1 MSDQYCTILSMTETW
16 IKKSYVCT
24 KCDTLIEQTYNDSLW
39 RDTFDVTDLAC
50 LCGADAVRVSV
61 VDATIAPN
69 KERKEMETL
78 TPPSDYN
85 PNQLV
90 TYKSINNGQATYPII
105 KVVNLEWELE
115 ERKNL
120 EKRNQELRATRDEI
134 IEKLTLEEWYS
145 DEWSKSEILANLC
158 RILGHNPK
166 KHIRITADVRLEV
179 DYEIPLEDAEDFDAR
194 DFLQDNLS
202 VDSYHGD
209 LEVDL
214 FEVQD
219 ASVYED

>member
-1 MSDQYCTILSMTETW
+1 METKW
-16 IKKSYVCT
+16 FKYSYVCT
-24 KCDTLIEQTYNDSLW
+24 SECDALIEYTMKAGYTPNE
-39 RDTFDVTDLAC
+39 TNIKC
-50 LCGADAVRVSV
+50 LCGGDTVRVSV

-166 KHIRITADVRLEV
+166 KHVRIVADVRLEV
-179 DYEIPLEDAEDFDAR
+179 DYEMPLEDAEDFDAR

>member
-1 MSDQYCTILSMTETW
+1 MSDQYCTILGMTKYYKYTW
-16 IKKSYVCT
+16 VCT
-24 KCDTLIEQTYNDSLW
+24 GDCDALIEY
-39 RDTFDVTDLAC
+39 TFKEGYEWPK
-50 LCGADAVRVSV
+50 GALENTCPCKSICTLVSV

-69 KERKEMETL
+69 KERKKMETL
-78 TPPSDYN
+78 TSPSDYN

-90 TYKSINNGQATYPII
+90 TYKSINNGQTTYPII

-115 ERKNL
+115 EKRNL

-134 IEKLTLEEWYS
+134 IEKLTLDEWYS

-158 RILGHNPK
+158 RILGHEPK

-194 DFLQDNLS
+194 DFLQDNIS

-209 LEVDL
+209 LDVDL
-214 FEVQD
+214 FEVVD

>member
-1 MSDQYCTILSMTETW
+1 MSDRYCTILGMETKW
-16 IKKSYVCT
+16 FKYSYVCT
-24 KCDTLIEQTYNDSLW
+24 SECDALIEYTMKAGYTPNE
-39 RDTFDVTDLAC
+39 TNITC
-50 LCGADAVRVSV
+50 LCGGDTVRVSV

-78 TPPSDYN
+78 TSPSDYN

-90 TYKSINNGQATYPII
+90 TYKSINNGQTTYPII

-115 ERKNL
+115 EKKNL

-166 KHIRITADVRLEV
+166 KHVRITADVRLEV
-179 DYEIPLEDAEDFDAR
+179 DYEMPLEDAEDFDAR